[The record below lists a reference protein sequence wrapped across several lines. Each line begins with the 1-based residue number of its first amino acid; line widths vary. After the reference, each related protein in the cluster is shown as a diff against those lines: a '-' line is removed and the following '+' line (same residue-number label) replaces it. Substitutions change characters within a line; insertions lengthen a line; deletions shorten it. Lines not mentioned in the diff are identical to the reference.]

1 MAFWSN
7 DFMAKM
13 RKDWMNHIA
22 KVQYYAGG
30 KWYDTAITG
39 KTVSGNTICITTQTM
54 DNLALTITAVR
65 LIDSDGQ
72 VAGSAPEN
80 ITKLADQGVI
90 TKWEFPL
97 YEVS

>member
-54 DNLALTITAVR
+54 DNLALTITKIAAAVVHIANVVRWLNTSAAR
-65 LIDSDGQ
+65 LLRRRG
-72 VAGSAPEN
+72 
-80 ITKLADQGVI
+80 
-90 TKWEFPL
+90 F
-97 YEVS
+97 